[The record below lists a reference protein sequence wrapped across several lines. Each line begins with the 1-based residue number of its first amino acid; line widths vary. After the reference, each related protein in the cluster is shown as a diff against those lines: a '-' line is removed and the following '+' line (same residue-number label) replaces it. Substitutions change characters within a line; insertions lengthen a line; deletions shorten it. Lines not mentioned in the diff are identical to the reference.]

1 MSGPPIGVLQG
12 VGEGMAPHGVLWLP
26 SQGPHFLP
34 GACFSY
40 FSCIGQSTAKA
51 CLATTSMTKAVLSP
65 RSALPRSALPRPPN
79 GVRGGTRVPRP
90 AHQTSA
96 LFSWALPLKTGARQK
111 RSGLLDM
118 FSFPFDFGT
127 NRFLLLQS
135 IFNKHY
141 GQREI
146 PGCSP

>member
-1 MSGPPIGVLQG
+1 MEGLP
-12 VGEGMAPHGVLWLP
+12 GEGMCSGQLPMKLCGCSRDPIFFQVLAFDFLIFHAFIKTLPRLP
-26 SQGPHFLP
+26 SF
-34 GACFSY
+34 A
-40 FSCIGQSTAKA
+40 A
-51 CLATTSMTKAVLSP
+51 SMTKAVF
-65 RSALPRSALPRPPN
+65 RPPSSPPPKAIH
-79 GVRGGTRVPRP
+79 GEIAVPRP
-90 AHQTSA
+90 AHQMSA
-96 LFSWALPLKTGARQK
+96 LFSRALPFRTGASQK

-118 FSFPFDFGT
+118 FSFPLDFGR